1 MNQKLLQGF
10 TVLSALLF
18 SSWVVAAPTAPTP
31 PPVSYKTDVTPIIHD
46 YCLSCHEPSG
56 KGFEKSGLDMRTY
69 ASLMKGTKFGAIVK
83 PGDSFTSIL
92 IQVVEGRV
100 HASIK
105 MPFGMEGG
113 LSKDKIS
120 VLKKWVDQGA
130 KDN

>member
-1 MNQKLLQGF
+1 MKRFQFF
-10 TVLSALLF
+10 TVLSLLMI
-18 SSWVVAAPTAPTP
+18 SSWAVAAPQTPT

-46 YCLSCHEPSG
+46 YCLSCHEPGG
-56 KGFEKSGLDMRTY
+56 KGFEKSALDLRTY

-105 MPFGMEGG
+105 MPYGMNGG